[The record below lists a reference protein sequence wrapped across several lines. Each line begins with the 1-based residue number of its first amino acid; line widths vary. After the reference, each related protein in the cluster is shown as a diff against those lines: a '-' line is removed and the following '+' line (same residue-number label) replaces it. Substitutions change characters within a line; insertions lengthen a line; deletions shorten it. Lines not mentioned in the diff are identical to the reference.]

1 MYSDYSLNIT
11 QRYFSL
17 VWLTAGDVLTISIS
31 VNHFKNLHFCGI
43 LWAVMTSLMFAQ
55 FDLHS
60 TNTNTFTQ
68 SFSIIWC
75 SFHRS
80 VFLFNHLNMD
90 STWKQPA
97 VECGYRQN
105 CTEHYKP
112 WKYVCLYNI
121 IHSSLRKTWAYLLVF
136 VSVFPIVETLVNFCC
151 YAYRRHSAGATR
163 GYNHRRKPVQYTA
176 FSSLTTNFMSAT
188 RNPNSKTGPS
198 LFPLLAH
205 TATSLLLGF
214 SITPP
219 QTVKLFY
226 L

>member
-11 QRYFSL
+11 QWYFSL

-60 TNTNTFTQ
+60 ANTNTFTQ

-75 SFHRS
+75 SFHLS

-105 CTEHYKP
+105 CTENYKP

-121 IHSSLRKTWAYLLVF
+121 IHSSLRKTWAYFIIF

-151 YAYRRHSAGATR
+151 YTYRRHSAGATR
-163 GYNHRRKPVQYTA
+163 FSTA
-176 FSSLTTNFMSAT
+176 VRPTIPLTLT
-188 RNPNSKTGPS
+188 RNDLTLTIRETNDSEPHRHNSMYS
-198 LFPLLAH
+198 YF
-205 TATSLLLGF
+205 
-214 SITPP
+214 
-219 QTVKLFY
+219 
-226 L
+226 